1 MERIRHSNHTEFERL
16 YGYCRAVRVGAQ
28 VFVSGTTARDA
39 DLDGD
44 TGAQLTSALSR
55 IAEALQTLGTSMAD
69 VVRTV
74 VYVRDMTDV
83 ETVAKI
89 HSATF
94 GAYPPAS
101 TIVEVSRLSPAS
113 ARVEIEVTAILANES

>member
-1 MERIRHSNHTEFERL
+1 MERIRHSNRTEFEHS

-28 VFVSGTTARDA
+28 VFVSGTTAHDV

-44 TGAQLTSALSR
+44 TGTQLTSALSR
-55 IAEALQTLGTSMAD
+55 IGAALQDLDASMAD

-74 VYVRDMTDV
+74 VYVRDMADI
-83 ETVAKI
+83 EAVAKI

-94 GAYPPAS
+94 GAHPPAS
-101 TIVEVSRLSPAS
+101 TIVEVSRLSPVN
-113 ARVEIEVTAILANES
+113 ARIEIEVTAITALP